1 MSLSMQKLIA
11 LGMLVVAAGIVL
23 VALGF
28 VGSMFQAHGEQQGGM
43 RAGGIILIGPIPIV
57 FGNDKTMV
65 LVSIAGAIL
74 FLLAY
79 FVWRKG

>member
-1 MSLSMQKLIA
+1 MQKLIA
-11 LGMLVVAAGIVL
+11 LGMLVIVA
-23 VALGF
+23 GF
-28 VGSMFQAHGEQQGGM
+28 VVVAVGLLGSIFQAHGEHQGEV
-43 RAGGIILIGPIPIV
+43 RAGGVILIGPIPIV

-79 FVWRKG
+79 VVWRKG

>member
-11 LGMLVVAAGIVL
+11 LGMLVILAGFVL
-23 VALGF
+23 VASGI
-28 VGSMFQAHGEQQGGM
+28 VGSVFQAHGEQQGEM
-43 RAGGIILIGPIPIV
+43 KAGGIILIGPIPIV
-57 FGNDKTMV
+57 FGNDRTMV

-79 FVWRKG
+79 CVWRRG

>member
-1 MSLSMQKLIA
+1 MQKLIA
-11 LGMLVVAAGIVL
+11 LGMLVIVAGCVL
-23 VALGF
+23 VALGI
-28 VGSMFQAHGEQQGGM
+28 VGSMFQVDGEQQGEM
-43 RAGGIILIGPIPIV
+43 RAGGVILIGPIPLV
-57 FGNDKTMV
+57 FGSDKTII